1 MSAKYQQKVRLQR
14 KTASAIIA
22 AAKEDPLSLIAQ
34 HKRIAKRYEVDN
46 LRSLNHSLSHHKVPG
61 QVFATVIDYFD
72 DDGNKKKKKNKEQFF
87 IVEYDNG
94 DRERYTWDDM
104 SKAVLLYIKCKDRD
118 TNIVHAKFKE
128 EIKQQQ
134 ETAEFSEDDT
144 RITTID
150 GITVTVSRSEEGV
163 YRTIKDLGKG
173 VVLTELVHQFEPSK
187 DPTSDLYVHK
197 QQYEGGYRNMP
208 HWTVEF
214 DRYLAMNEINH
225 FDELVNY
232 WTKQQKKYGIICPF
246 EWGIIVT
253 HSKLQVWNAIMCGVL
268 DRNDYDEERE
278 LAGESFVYNVRNQDN
293 LPLIRA
299 YYW

>member
-1 MSAKYQQKVRLQR
+1 MSAKYQQKVRLQ
-14 KTASAIIA
+14 KKAASTIIA
-22 AAKEDPLSLIAQ
+22 AAKEDPLSFITQ
-34 HKRIAKRYEVDN
+34 HKRIAKRYEVNN
-46 LRSLNHSLSHHKVPG
+46 LRSLNHHKVPG
-61 QVFATVIDYFD
+61 QIFGTVIDYFD
-72 DDGNKKKKKNKEQFF
+72 VDDGNDKKKKNKEQFF

-104 SKAVLLYIKCKDRD
+104 SKAVLLYIKYKDRD
-118 TNIVHAKFKE
+118 TKAVSE
-128 EIKQQQ
+128 L
-134 ETAEFSEDDT
+134 EFEVDA

-163 YRTIKDLGKG
+163 YRTIEDLGKG
-173 VVLTELVHQFEPSK
+173 VVLTELVHQFEPSE
-187 DPTSDLYVHK
+187 DPTSDLYDPTSDLYGQRQK
-197 QQYEGGYRNMP
+197 YEGGYRNMP

-214 DRYLAMNEINH
+214 DRYLATNEINH

-268 DRNDYDEERE
+268 NRDDYDSERE
-278 LAGESFVYNVRNQDN
+278 LAGESFVYNLRNQEN
-293 LPLIRA
+293 LPFIRA
-299 YYW
+299 HYW